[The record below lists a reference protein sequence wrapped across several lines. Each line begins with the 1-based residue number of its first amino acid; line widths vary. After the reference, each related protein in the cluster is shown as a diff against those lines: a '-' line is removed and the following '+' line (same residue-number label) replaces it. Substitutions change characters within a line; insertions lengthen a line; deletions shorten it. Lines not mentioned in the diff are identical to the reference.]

1 MTNNMAVNIILKV
14 VWSILLTKQKFF
26 CSIQLDLVWDGR
38 NSSSL
43 DVSSVLQIVCHC
55 RVFSFIDETS

>member
-1 MTNNMAVNIILKV
+1 MTNMMADYMMLKV
-14 VWSILLTKQKFF
+14 VWSILLTKQTFF

-43 DVSSVLQIVCHC
+43 DVSSFLQIICHC
-55 RVFSFIDETS
+55 RGH